1 LAGLNTTR
9 SNSLGNNRDLA
20 GDSFGRQTSNNI
32 HQNNQEQPWLGAG
45 STFERENVNNMAP
58 GVTSNKNGRF
68 TAPELNDLR
77 RQLEGTLHENEQ
89 FKMMLTTYQK

>member
-1 LAGLNTTR
+1 
-9 SNSLGNNRDLA
+9 
-20 GDSFGRQTSNNI
+20 
-32 HQNNQEQPWLGAG
+32 
-45 STFERENVNNMAP
+45 MAP

-68 TAPELNDLR
+68 TASELNDLR